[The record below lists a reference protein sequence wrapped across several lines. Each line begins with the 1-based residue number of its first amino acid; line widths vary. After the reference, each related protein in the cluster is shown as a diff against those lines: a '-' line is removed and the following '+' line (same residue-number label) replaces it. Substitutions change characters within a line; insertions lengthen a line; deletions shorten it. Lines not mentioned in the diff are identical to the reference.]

1 MPFLH
6 TYIIIMYI
14 FLFIIYY
21 GGIYMMKFSI
31 EVKEVLRKII
41 TIEADSCTEAL
52 EKVEDMYQKGD
63 IILDSEDFEGEPEI
77 SPLI

>member
-1 MPFLH
+1 
-6 TYIIIMYI
+6 
-14 FLFIIYY
+14 
-21 GGIYMMKFSI
+21 MMKFSI

-41 TIEADSCTEAL
+41 TIEADSYTEAL